1 MKKIS
6 AVIAAAGLGTRLKDY
21 KDNSHTKVL
30 IKIRQ
35 SSMISE
41 QISQLSGWGIE
52 RFVIIANPEFY
63 SLIKD
68 DIDVNHADKDINY
81 AIQEKPL
88 GIAHALLQSKDLIEN
103 NSKILFILGDNFFGE
118 NPIIDLDISKIN
130 NSVLFLKEVNNP
142 QEFGVAQVEGEK
154 IINIVEKPTDPTSNL
169 AVVGIYL
176 YDYNCFELIS
186 KLEFSKRGELEIT
199 DLNNLLIQKNSVD
212 YKILKS
218 WWIDAGTE
226 DRIENLKKI
235 IQ

>member
-68 DIDVNHADKDINY
+68 DINVNHADKDINY

-118 NPIIDLDISKIN
+118 NPIIDLDINKIN
-130 NSVLFLKEVNNP
+130 NSVLFLKEVKNP

-199 DLNNLLIQKNSVD
+199 DLNNLLIQKSSVD

-226 DRIENLKKI
+226 ERIESLKKLL
-235 IQ
+235 

>member
-68 DIDVNHADKDINY
+68 DINVNHADKDIDY

-154 IINIVEKPTDPTSNL
+154 IINIVEKPTDPTSNF

-199 DLNNLLIQKNSVD
+199 DLNNLLIKKSSVD

-226 DRIENLKKI
+226 ERIESLKKLL
-235 IQ
+235 

>member
-68 DIDVNHADKDINY
+68 DINVNHADKDIDY

-199 DLNNLLIQKNSVD
+199 DLNNLLVQKSSVD

-226 DRIENLKKI
+226 ERIESLKKLL
-235 IQ
+235 

>member
-118 NPIIDLDISKIN
+118 NPIIDLDINKIN
-130 NSVLFLKEVNNP
+130 NSVLFLKEVNSP
-142 QEFGVAQVEGEK
+142 QDFGVAQVEGEK
-154 IINIVEKPTDPTSNL
+154 IINIVEKPTNPTSNF

-199 DLNNLLIQKNSVD
+199 DLNNLLIQKSSVD

-226 DRIENLKKI
+226 ERIESLKKLL
-235 IQ
+235 

>member
-68 DIDVNHADKDINY
+68 DINLNHADKDIDY

-88 GIAHALLQSKDLIEN
+88 GIAHALLQSKNLIEN

-118 NPIIDLDISKIN
+118 NPIIDLDINKIN
-130 NSVLFLKEVNNP
+130 NSVLYLKEVNNP
-142 QEFGVAQVEGEK
+142 EEFGVAQVEGEK
-154 IINIVEKPTDPTSNL
+154 IINIVEKPKDPTSNL

-176 YDYNCFELIS
+176 YSYNCFELIS

-199 DLNNLLIQKNSVD
+199 DLNNLLIQKSSVD
-212 YKILKS
+212 YKVLKS

-226 DRIENLKKI
+226 ERIESLKKLL
-235 IQ
+235 

>member
-118 NPIIDLDISKIN
+118 NPIIDLDINKIN
-130 NSVLFLKEVNNP
+130 NSVLYLKEVNNP
-142 QEFGVAQVEGEK
+142 EEFGVAQVEGEK
-154 IINIVEKPTDPTSNL
+154 IINIVEKPKDPTSNL

-176 YDYNCFELIS
+176 YSYNCFELIS

-199 DLNNLLIQKNSVD
+199 DLNNLLIQKSSVD

-226 DRIENLKKI
+226 ERIESLKKLL
-235 IQ
+235 

>member
-68 DIDVNHADKDINY
+68 DINLNHADKDIDY

-88 GIAHALLQSKDLIEN
+88 GIAHALLQSKDLIDN

-118 NPIIDLDISKIN
+118 NPIIDLDINKIN
-130 NSVLFLKEVNNP
+130 NSVLYLKEVNNP
-142 QEFGVAQVEGEK
+142 EEFGVAQVEGEK
-154 IINIVEKPTDPTSNL
+154 IINIVEKPKDPTSNL

-176 YDYNCFELIS
+176 YSYNCFELIS

-199 DLNNLLIQKNSVD
+199 DLNNLLIQKSSVD
-212 YKILKS
+212 YKVLKS

-226 DRIENLKKI
+226 ERIESLKKLL
-235 IQ
+235 

>member
-68 DIDVNHADKDINY
+68 DINVNHADKDIDY

-103 NSKILFILGDNFFGE
+103 NSKILFILGDNFFGD

-199 DLNNLLIQKNSVD
+199 DLNNLLIKKSSVD

-226 DRIENLKKI
+226 ERIESLKKLL
-235 IQ
+235 

>member
-68 DIDVNHADKDINY
+68 DINVNHADKDIDY

-142 QEFGVAQVEGEK
+142 QEFGVAQVVDEK

-176 YDYNCFELIS
+176 YDYNCFELIN

-199 DLNNLLIQKNSVD
+199 DLNNLLIKKSSVD

-226 DRIENLKKI
+226 ERIESLKKLL
-235 IQ
+235 

>member
-52 RFVIIANPEFY
+52 RFIIIANPEFY

-199 DLNNLLIQKNSVD
+199 DLNNLLIQKSSVD

-226 DRIENLKKI
+226 ERIESLKKLL
-235 IQ
+235 

>member
-118 NPIIDLDISKIN
+118 NPIIDLDINKIN
-130 NSVLFLKEVNNP
+130 NSVLYLKEVNNP
-142 QEFGVAQVEGEK
+142 EEFGVAQVEGEK
-154 IINIVEKPTDPTSNL
+154 IINIVEKPTDPTSNF

-199 DLNNLLIQKNSVD
+199 DLNNLLIQKSSVD

-226 DRIENLKKI
+226 ERIESLKKLL
-235 IQ
+235 

>member
-68 DIDVNHADKDINY
+68 DINVNHADKDIDY

-142 QEFGVAQVEGEK
+142 QEFGVAQVVDEK

-199 DLNNLLIQKNSVD
+199 DLNNLLIKKSSVD

-226 DRIENLKKI
+226 ERIESLKKLL
-235 IQ
+235 

>member
-52 RFVIIANPEFY
+52 RFIIIANPEFY

-68 DIDVNHADKDINY
+68 DIDLNHADKDIDY

-118 NPIIDLDISKIN
+118 NPIIDLDINKIN
-130 NSVLFLKEVNNP
+130 NSVLFLKEVKNP

-199 DLNNLLIQKNSVD
+199 DLNNLLIQKSSVD

-226 DRIENLKKI
+226 ERIESLKKLL
-235 IQ
+235 

>member
-68 DIDVNHADKDINY
+68 DIDANHADKDIDY

-88 GIAHALLQSKDLIEN
+88 GIAHALLQSKDLIDN

-118 NPIIDLDISKIN
+118 NPIIDLDINKIN
-130 NSVLFLKEVNNP
+130 NSVLFLKEVNSP
-142 QEFGVAQVEGEK
+142 QDFGVAQVEGEK
-154 IINIVEKPTDPTSNL
+154 IINIVEKPTDPTSNF

-199 DLNNLLIQKNSVD
+199 DLNNLLIQKSSVD

-226 DRIENLKKI
+226 ERIESLKKLL
-235 IQ
+235 

>member
-88 GIAHALLQSKDLIEN
+88 GIAHALLQSKDLIQN

-118 NPIIDLDISKIN
+118 NPIIDLDINKIN

-199 DLNNLLIQKNSVD
+199 DLNNLLIKKSSVD

-226 DRIENLKKI
+226 ERIESLKKLL
-235 IQ
+235 

>member
-41 QISQLSGWGIE
+41 QISQLSAWGIE
-52 RFVIIANPEFY
+52 RFVIIANPEYY

-68 DIDVNHADKDINY
+68 DINVNHADKDIDY
-81 AIQEKPL
+81 AIQKKPL

-154 IINIVEKPTDPTSNL
+154 IINIVEKPTDPISNL

-199 DLNNLLIQKNSVD
+199 DLNNLLVQKSCVD

-226 DRIENLKKI
+226 ERIESLKKLL
-235 IQ
+235 

>member
-68 DIDVNHADKDINY
+68 DIDANHADKDIDY

-88 GIAHALLQSKDLIEN
+88 GIAHALLQSKDLIDN

-118 NPIIDLDISKIN
+118 NPIIDLDINKIN
-130 NSVLFLKEVNNP
+130 NSVLYLKEVNNP
-142 QEFGVAQVEGEK
+142 EEFGVAQVEGEK
-154 IINIVEKPTDPTSNL
+154 IINIVEKPKDPTSNL

-176 YDYNCFELIS
+176 YSYNCFELIS

-199 DLNNLLIQKNSVD
+199 DLNNLLIQKSSVD

-226 DRIENLKKI
+226 ERIESLKKLL
-235 IQ
+235 

>member
-41 QISQLSGWGIE
+41 QISQLSRWGIE

-68 DIDVNHADKDINY
+68 DIDLNHTDKDIDY

-118 NPIIDLDISKIN
+118 NPIIDLDINKIN

-169 AVVGIYL
+169 AVVGVYL

-186 KLEFSKRGELEIT
+186 KLEFSNRGELEIT

-226 DRIENLKKI
+226 ERIESLKKLL
-235 IQ
+235 

>member
-118 NPIIDLDISKIN
+118 NPIIDLDINKIN
-130 NSVLFLKEVNNP
+130 NLVLFLKEVNNP

-199 DLNNLLIQKNSVD
+199 DLNNLLIQKSSVD

-226 DRIENLKKI
+226 ERIESLKKLL
-235 IQ
+235 

>member
-41 QISQLSGWGIE
+41 QISQLSAWGIE

-68 DIDVNHADKDINY
+68 DINVNHADKDIDY

-118 NPIIDLDISKIN
+118 NPIIDLNISKN
-130 NSVLFLKEVNNP
+130 NKSVLFLKEVNNP

-199 DLNNLLIQKNSVD
+199 DLNNLLVQNSSVD

-226 DRIENLKKI
+226 ERIESLKKLL
-235 IQ
+235 

>member
-68 DIDVNHADKDINY
+68 DTDVNHADKDINY

-118 NPIIDLDISKIN
+118 NPIIDLDINKIN
-130 NSVLFLKEVNNP
+130 NSVLFLKEVKNP

-199 DLNNLLIQKNSVD
+199 DLNNLLIQKSSVD

-226 DRIENLKKI
+226 ERIESLKKLL
-235 IQ
+235 

>member
-52 RFVIIANPEFY
+52 RFVIIANPEYY

-68 DIDVNHADKDINY
+68 DINVNHADKDIDY

-118 NPIIDLDISKIN
+118 NPIIDLDINKIN

-176 YDYNCFELIS
+176 YDYNCFELIN

-199 DLNNLLIQKNSVD
+199 DLNNLLIKKSSVD

-226 DRIENLKKI
+226 ERIESLKKLL
-235 IQ
+235 

>member
-68 DIDVNHADKDINY
+68 DIDANHADKDIDY

-88 GIAHALLQSKDLIEN
+88 GIAHALLQSKDLIDN

-118 NPIIDLDISKIN
+118 NPIIDLDINKIN
-130 NSVLFLKEVNNP
+130 NSVLYLKEVNNP
-142 QEFGVAQVEGEK
+142 EEFGVAQVEGEK
-154 IINIVEKPTDPTSNL
+154 IINIVEKPKDPTSNL

-176 YDYNCFELIS
+176 YSYNCFELIS

-199 DLNNLLIQKNSVD
+199 DLNNLLIQKSSVD
-212 YKILKS
+212 YKVLKS

-226 DRIENLKKI
+226 ERIESLKKLL
-235 IQ
+235 

>member
-30 IKIRQ
+30 IKIKQ

-68 DIDVNHADKDINY
+68 DIDANHADKDIDY

-88 GIAHALLQSKDLIEN
+88 GIAHALLQSKDLIDN

-118 NPIIDLDISKIN
+118 NPIIDLDINKIN
-130 NSVLFLKEVNNP
+130 NSVLYLKEVNNP
-142 QEFGVAQVEGEK
+142 EEFGVAQVEGEK
-154 IINIVEKPTDPTSNL
+154 IINIVEKPKDPTSNL

-176 YDYNCFELIS
+176 YSYNCFELIS

-199 DLNNLLIQKNSVD
+199 DLNNLLIQKSSVD
-212 YKILKS
+212 YKVLKS

-226 DRIENLKKI
+226 ERIESLKKLL
-235 IQ
+235 

>member
-35 SSMISE
+35 SSMISQ

-68 DIDVNHADKDINY
+68 DIDANHADKDIDY

-88 GIAHALLQSKDLIEN
+88 GIAHALLQSKDLIDN

-118 NPIIDLDISKIN
+118 NPIIDLDINKIN
-130 NSVLFLKEVNNP
+130 NSVLYLKEVNNP
-142 QEFGVAQVEGEK
+142 EEFGVAQVEGEK
-154 IINIVEKPTDPTSNL
+154 IINIVEKPKDPTSNL

-176 YDYNCFELIS
+176 YSYNCFELIS

-199 DLNNLLIQKNSVD
+199 DLNNLLIQKSSVD
-212 YKILKS
+212 YKVLKS

-226 DRIENLKKI
+226 ERIESLKKLL
-235 IQ
+235 

>member
-118 NPIIDLDISKIN
+118 NPIIDLDINKIN

-199 DLNNLLIQKNSVD
+199 DLNNLLIKKSSVD

-226 DRIENLKKI
+226 ERIESLKKLL
-235 IQ
+235 

>member
-41 QISQLSGWGIE
+41 QISQLYGWGIE

-68 DIDVNHADKDINY
+68 DIDVNHADKDIDY

-199 DLNNLLIQKNSVD
+199 DLNNLLIKKSSVD

-226 DRIENLKKI
+226 ERIESLKKLL
-235 IQ
+235 

>member
-68 DIDVNHADKDINY
+68 DIDVNHADKDIDY

-118 NPIIDLDISKIN
+118 NPIIDLDINKIN

-199 DLNNLLIQKNSVD
+199 DLNNLLIKKSSVD

-226 DRIENLKKI
+226 ERIESLKKLL
-235 IQ
+235 

>member
-68 DIDVNHADKDINY
+68 DINVNHADKDIDY

-176 YDYNCFELIS
+176 YDYNCFELIN

-199 DLNNLLIQKNSVD
+199 DLNNLLIKKSSVD

-226 DRIENLKKI
+226 ERIESLKKLL
-235 IQ
+235 

>member
-68 DIDVNHADKDINY
+68 DIDANHADKDIDY

-118 NPIIDLDISKIN
+118 NPIIDLDINKIN

-154 IINIVEKPTDPTSNL
+154 IINIVEKPKDPTSNL

-176 YDYNCFELIS
+176 YSYNCFELIS

-199 DLNNLLIQKNSVD
+199 DLNNLLIQKSSVD

-226 DRIENLKKI
+226 ERIESLKKLL
-235 IQ
+235 

>member
-68 DIDVNHADKDINY
+68 DIDANHADKDIDY

-118 NPIIDLDISKIN
+118 NPIIDLDINKIN
-130 NSVLFLKEVNNP
+130 NSVLFLKEVNSP
-142 QEFGVAQVEGEK
+142 QDFGVAQVEGEK
-154 IINIVEKPTDPTSNL
+154 IINIVEKPTDPTSNF

-199 DLNNLLIQKNSVD
+199 DLNNLLIQKSSVD
-212 YKILKS
+212 YKVLKS

-226 DRIENLKKI
+226 ERIESLKKLL
-235 IQ
+235 

>member
-118 NPIIDLDISKIN
+118 NPIIDLDINKIN
-130 NSVLFLKEVNNP
+130 NSVLFLKEVKNP

-154 IINIVEKPTDPTSNL
+154 IINIVEKPMDPTSNL

-199 DLNNLLIQKNSVD
+199 DLNNLLIKKSSVD

-226 DRIENLKKI
+226 ERIESLKKLL
-235 IQ
+235 

>member
-52 RFVIIANPEFY
+52 RFIIIANPEFY

-68 DIDVNHADKDINY
+68 DINVNHADKDIDY

-199 DLNNLLIQKNSVD
+199 DLNNLLVQKSSVD

-226 DRIENLKKI
+226 ERIESLKKLL
-235 IQ
+235 

>member
-68 DIDVNHADKDINY
+68 DIDVNHADKDIDY

-118 NPIIDLDISKIN
+118 NPIIDLDINKIN
-130 NSVLFLKEVNNP
+130 NSVLFLKEVKNP

-199 DLNNLLIQKNSVD
+199 DLNNLLIQKSSVD

-226 DRIENLKKI
+226 ERIESLKKLL
-235 IQ
+235 

>member
-41 QISQLSGWGIE
+41 QISQLSEWGIE

-68 DIDVNHADKDINY
+68 DINVNHADKDIDY

-154 IINIVEKPTDPTSNL
+154 IINIVEKPTDPASNL

-176 YDYNCFELIS
+176 YDHNCFELIS

-199 DLNNLLIQKNSVD
+199 DLNNLLIKKSSVD

-226 DRIENLKKI
+226 ERIESLKKLL
-235 IQ
+235 

>member
-68 DIDVNHADKDINY
+68 DIDANHADKDIDY

-88 GIAHALLQSKDLIEN
+88 GIAHALLQSKDLIDN

-118 NPIIDLDISKIN
+118 NPIIDLDINKIN
-130 NSVLFLKEVNNP
+130 NSVLYLKEVNNP
-142 QEFGVAQVEGEK
+142 EEFGVAQVEGEK
-154 IINIVEKPTDPTSNL
+154 IINIVEKPKDPTSNL

-176 YDYNCFELIS
+176 YSYNCFELIS

-199 DLNNLLIQKNSVD
+199 DLNNLLIQKSSVD

-218 WWIDAGTE
+218 WWIDAGTKE
-226 DRIENLKKI
+226 RIESLKKLL
-235 IQ
+235 

>member
-68 DIDVNHADKDINY
+68 DIDVNHGDKDIDY

-118 NPIIDLDISKIN
+118 NPIIDLDINKIN

-154 IINIVEKPTDPTSNL
+154 ITNIVEKPTDPTSNL

-199 DLNNLLIQKNSVD
+199 DLNNLLIQKSSID

-226 DRIENLKKI
+226 ERIESLKKLL
-235 IQ
+235 